1 MNSTITDL
9 FLYYFAFLKIRKK
22 KMNRRLLN
30 YSSEII
36 AFLVDIGLD
45 SGEISQKI
53 LHLLT

>member
-1 MNSTITDL
+1 
-9 FLYYFAFLKIRKK
+9 
-22 KMNRRLLN
+22 MNRRLLN